1 VNGRGKAVI
10 LAGGHGTR
18 LRPYTTV
25 LPKPLMPI
33 GDRAILEIM
42 VEQLRLHGFTDLVFT
57 VGYLAHLLQ
66 AVFNG
71 GERHGVSISYHVE
84 AQPLGTA
91 GPLGAITD
99 IDDSFLF
106 MVGDV
111 LTTLDYGAL
120 YDAHRESGAILTV
133 ATYPR
138 IVPVDFGVLHLS
150 GGPGAVRQLVRYEE
164 KPDLNYF
171 VSMGIY
177 AAEPRI
183 LGYIKRDQPLDLP
196 QLVDRLT
203 EAGEKVSAF
212 VHDGYWLDIGRR
224 EDYEQ
229 AVEDLDA
236 RWLVTTHGNGHNG
249 NEHVAANGNGHN
261 GNGHVA
267 ANGNGHNGHGHV
279 VAPADLTDDLTVPAA
294 GPAEL
299 PAL

>member
-1 VNGRGKAVI
+1 VSGRGKAVI

-33 GDRAILEIM
+33 GDKAILEIM
-42 VEQLRLHGFTDLVFT
+42 VDQLRSHGFTELVFT

-71 GERHGVSISYHVE
+71 GERHGVSITYHLE
-84 AQPLGTA
+84 SQPLGTA
-91 GPLGAITD
+91 GPLGGIID
-99 IDDSFLF
+99 LDDSFLF

-111 LTTLDYGAL
+111 LTTLDYGAF
-120 YDAHRESGAILTV
+120 YDVHKGSGAILTV

-138 IVPVDFGVLHLS
+138 VVPVDFGVLHLS
-150 GGPGAVRQLVRYEE
+150 GESGVVRQLIRYEE

-183 LGYIKRDQPLDLP
+183 RDYIEPGRPLDLP
-196 QLVDRLT
+196 QLVERLT
-203 EAGEKVSAF
+203 DAGEPVSAF

-229 AVEDLDA
+229 AVEDLDGG
-236 RWLVTTHGNGHNG
+236 WLVTGRGSGNARVVSGNGQ
-249 NEHVAANGNGHN
+249 VDNGNGN
-261 GNGHVA
+261 GNGYVA
-267 ANGNGHNGHGHV
+267 DS
-279 VAPADLTDDLTVPAA
+279 PDLTDDLVLQA
-294 GPAEL
+294 GQTDVQAVT
-299 PAL
+299 